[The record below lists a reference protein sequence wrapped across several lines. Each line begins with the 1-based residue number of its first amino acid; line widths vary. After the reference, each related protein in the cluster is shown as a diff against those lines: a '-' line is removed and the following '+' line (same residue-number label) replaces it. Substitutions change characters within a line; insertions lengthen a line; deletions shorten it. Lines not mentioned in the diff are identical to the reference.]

1 MRRLVT
7 FDLDE
12 GGLDRLLD
20 WDLDHPAHW
29 IRILSVVNLRWHD
42 RYVVL
47 CDCSES
53 EEVWLRLITA

>member
-12 GGLDRLLD
+12 QGLDRLLD
-20 WDLDHPAHW
+20 WDLAHPSHW

-42 RYVVL
+42 RYMVL

-53 EEVWLRLITA
+53 EEVWLRLMIR